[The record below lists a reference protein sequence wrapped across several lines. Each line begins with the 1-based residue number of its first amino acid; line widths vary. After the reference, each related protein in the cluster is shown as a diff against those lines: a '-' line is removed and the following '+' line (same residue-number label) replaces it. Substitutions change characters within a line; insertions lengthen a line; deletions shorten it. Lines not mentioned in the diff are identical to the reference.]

1 MFNNLHNVRC
11 LLVLWCRDLGCL
23 TKLGSLHR
31 RQWTAPQWS
40 QQHRCH
46 LWLSGRL
53 ETKVWKIIQRLLFQS
68 KCTHNL

>member
-1 MFNNLHNVRC
+1 V
-11 LLVLWCRDLGCL
+11 VTRDLGCL

-53 ETKVWKIIQRLLFQS
+53 ETKQKYERLFRDYYFKAS
-68 KCTHNL
+68 API